1 MVVILLSLILS
12 SCKKEHPQNNQTNK
26 NYLFKK
32 LTPEATGLSFK
43 NEITDDVKHNIINYI
58 YYYNGGGVSV
68 GDFNNDSLPDL
79 FFISNKGDNK
89 LYLNKGNLKFE
100 DITEKAGVKG
110 KSDWQTGATIVDI
123 NNDGYLD
130 IYICAVSGLLD
141 FKGHNEL
148 YINNG
153 DNTFSE
159 KSKEY
164 NLDYKGYSTQAY
176 FFDYDKDDDLD
187 VYIVNHAV
195 HTKTSHGPAML
206 REKRTGLTGDALLQ
220 NNNNTFTDYSEKA
233 KIFGGANGYG
243 LSASIADFNN
253 DGWDDIYV
261 CNDFHEDDYYYIN
274 NQDGTFTES
283 LANKFSMISR
293 FSMGSDAADI
303 NGDGFQD
310 LITLDMLPK
319 DERAVKESEGDDTML
334 NVQIQLQ
341 KLGYKDQYARNMLQI
356 NNSGVFFNEEALF
369 NGVADTDW
377 SWSPLIADYDN
388 DGHQDLFVANGILRR
403 PNDLDFR
410 MYVASTF
417 KYRDKTKSK
426 DEWLLAS
433 LTEMPKG
440 TMPNQIFKGNSK
452 KFENKNN
459 DWIEDYYT
467 ISNGAAYADLDLDG
481 DLDLITNNMNDFS
494 FIHENTTTNK
504 NFIKLKFNYS
514 KGNQNGIGTKAI
526 IFSKEKQ
533 QLKQLFN
540 SRGFI
545 SSVDNNLHFGLDT
558 INKIDSIQVI
568 WPNNNV
574 QTITNSEINKLNTIK
589 YNQEGLKKWS
599 SREVK
604 TPTLF
609 TETNTLNYTHK
620 EDKYNDFYVERLI
633 PYKVSTSGPS
643 LSIGDID
650 KNGFDDVFIGN
661 GCGNPAK
668 LFLNNGK
675 ELIAKEIPNIEKDVF
690 FEDTCSTFFDADN
703 DGDLDLYVGSG
714 INERR
719 NWKYELDR
727 LYLNDNGNFTLSNS
741 IPANKNITT
750 CVKPYDYDND
760 GDIDLFVGNRSNPND
775 FGQSI
780 NSYILINDGKGN
792 FTTDQNFK
800 LKSHVTDAIWT
811 DLNNDGNK
819 DLIVTT
825 EWDYPKIYI
834 NKKSKLTLT
843 NEFPKLMGLWQTV
856 TMFDIDND
864 GDQDILLGNWGT
876 NTKFKATIDAP
887 LNMYHSDFDGNG
899 KKETVLAYN
908 INGKYYPIYSKDE
921 LASQMN
927 IIKKRFVKYKDY
939 ATKTISEVL
948 TKKEVE
954 KARKYYVN
962 NLSSGY
968 IENNNG
974 SFNNFKT
981 LPKAFQ
987 LSPLNTFSKLRLNQ
1001 KENILAF
1008 GNTKSVNT
1016 YHGAYESIKGLLLT
1030 NHNNYSNLSSYG
1042 IEPIEQ
1048 EIRNSAILNMKDK
1061 KIVLIIPNNDT
1072 VKSYVINEN

>member
-1 MVVILLSLILS
+1 M
-12 SCKKEHPQNNQTNK
+12 
-26 NYLFKK
+26 KK
-32 LTPEATGLSFK
+32 LTIVILSILLTRCSTETKTKYLFERVPSNYSNINFINK
-43 NEITDDVKHNIINYI
+43 VEDDVKHNIINYI

-68 GDFNNDSLPDL
+68 GDFNNDNLPDL
-79 FFISNKGDNK
+79 FFVSNKGDNK

-110 KSDWQTGATIVDI
+110 LADWQTGATIVDI
-123 NNDGYLD
+123 NNDGFLD
-130 IYICAVSGLLD
+130 IYVCAVSGLLD

-164 NLDYKGYSTQAY
+164 NLNYKGYSTQAY

-195 HTKTSHGPAML
+195 HTKTSHGPALL

-220 NNNNTFTDYSEKA
+220 NTNNKFSDYSEKA

-261 CNDFHEDDYYYIN
+261 CNDFHEDDYYYLN

-283 LANKFSMISR
+283 LENKFSMISR

-303 NGDGFQD
+303 NGDGLQD

-356 NNSGVFFNEEALF
+356 NNSGEFFNEEALF

-377 SWSPLIADYDN
+377 SWSPLIADYNN
-388 DGHQDLFVANGILRR
+388 DGHQDLFIANGILRR

-410 MYVASTF
+410 MYIASTY

-426 DEWLLAS
+426 DEWLLES
-433 LTEMPKG
+433 LKEMPKG
-440 TMPNQIFKGNSK
+440 IMPNQIFKGNSY
-452 KFENKNN
+452 KFQNKNSK
-459 DWIEDYYT
+459 WIEDYPT
-467 ISNGAAYADLDLDG
+467 ISNGATYADLDLDG

-494 FIHENTTTNK
+494 FIYENTTTKK
-504 NFIKLKFNYS
+504 NYIKLNFEYTE
-514 KGNQNGIGTKAI
+514 GNKNGIGTKAI
-526 IFSKEKQ
+526 VYSKGKQ
-533 QLKQLFN
+533 QLKQLYN

-545 SSVDNNLHFGLDT
+545 SSVSNNLHFGLDT
-558 INKIDSIQVI
+558 INKVDSIKVI
-568 WPNNNV
+568 WPNNKE
-574 QTITNSEINKLNTIK
+574 QTISNIESNKLVTIKFEEKKSQKWIPKPLKGKNAFTKTNTI
-589 YNQEGLKKWS
+589 EF
-599 SREVK
+599 V
-604 TPTLF
+604 
-609 TETNTLNYTHK
+609 HK

-633 PYKVSTSGPS
+633 PYKVSTSGPA
-643 LSIGDID
+643 LSIADID
-650 KNGFDDVFIGN
+650 KNGFEDVFIGN
-661 GCGNPAK
+661 GCGSPGK
-668 LFLNNGK
+668 LFLNNGQ
-675 ELIAKEIPNIEKDVF
+675 ELLEHKIPNIEKDLF
-690 FEDTCSTFFDADN
+690 FEDTCASFFDADN
-703 DGDLDLYVGSG
+703 DGDLDLYVGTG

-727 LYLNDNGNFTLSNS
+727 LYINNDGNFIKSNS
-741 IPANKNITT
+741 IPPNKNIAS

-760 GDIDLFVGNRSNPND
+760 GDIDLFIGNRSNPDD

-780 NSYILINDGKGN
+780 NSYILVNDGKGN
-792 FTTDQNFK
+792 FEIDQNFI

-811 DLNNDGNK
+811 DLNNDSIK

-825 EWDYPKIYI
+825 EWDFPKIYL
-834 NKKSKLTLT
+834 NQKGKLTLT
-843 NEFPKLMGLWQTV
+843 KKFPNLMGLWQTV
-856 TMFDIDND
+856 STYDVDND
-864 GDQDILLGNWGT
+864 GDKDILLGNWGT
-876 NTKFKATIDAP
+876 NTKFEATEEAP
-887 LNMYHSDFDGNG
+887 LHMYYSDFDNNG
-899 KKETVLAYN
+899 KNETVLAYN
-908 INGKYYPIYSKDE
+908 IEGKYYPIYSKDE

-939 ATKTISEVL
+939 ATKTIDQVL
-948 TKKEVE
+948 TKQALN
-954 KARKYYVN
+954 KATKYYVN
-962 NLSSGY
+962 NLNSGY

-974 SFNNFKT
+974 AFDNFFA
-981 LPKAFQ
+981 LPKDFQ
-987 LSPLNTFSKLRLNQ
+987 LSPINTFCKIELNSK
-1001 KENILAF
+1001 EHILAF
-1008 GNTKSVNT
+1008 GNNKSVNT
-1016 YHGAYESIKGLLLT
+1016 YHGGYESMKGLLLSGLD
-1030 NHNNYSNLSSYG
+1030 NYSFTKSYG
-1042 IEPIEQ
+1042 IDPFEQ
-1048 EIRNSAILNMKDK
+1048 EIRNSAVVSLKDK
-1061 KIVLIIPNNDT
+1061 KVLLIIPNNDT
-1072 VKSYVINEN
+1072 IKSYSIQ